1 MKRKPF
7 QWALAGALLVIIL
20 LYGLEMS
27 ADGISRIYGPL
38 DHAIEQQGA
47 EAQLYKDQPP
57 IEHAPPEND
66 PAAELPGLSGGTAAG
81 LTGPLPDPAGQGL
94 SGYSPPSGEASVNKA
109 AEGAAG
115 FLQGLSSGGIRLVVS
130 LFDAITG

>member
-7 QWALAGALLVIIL
+7 QWAMAGALLVILL

-27 ADGISRIYGPL
+27 ADGIGRIYGPL
-38 DHAIEQQGA
+38 DHASQQQGMEVQLSKEPPPA
-47 EAQLYKDQPP
+47 EA
-57 IEHAPPEND
+57 APLENG
-66 PAAELPGLSGGTAAG
+66 PAVEQNDLAAGNSAKSAEALPGA
-81 LTGPLPDPAGQGL
+81 AGQGL
-94 SGYSPPSGEASVNKA
+94 AGYSPPSGEASVNKA

-130 LFDAITG
+130 LFDAIAG